1 MLGVY
6 VGKSSM
12 SRAGQVLKAQGDVLS
27 SVAGRGHYGMVIQQ
41 LLGEPSFKRHQ
52 DGGKEIN
59 MSKGW
64 KGA

>member
-1 MLGVY
+1 MCL
-6 VGKSSM
+6 
-12 SRAGQVLKAQGDVLS
+12 AQWLEEV
-27 SVAGRGHYGMVIQQ
+27 HGMVIQQ